1 MYNISPALNND
12 LEIFDEW
19 STYMDRLT
27 TFPQEIIVNVEL
39 NFEFDNSGDAI
50 VRQFIRQL
58 GVRRIKHIRCAYN
71 MSCQLHYSKD
81 SFIQASAILS
91 CRCGATD
98 GLVEIYNSGPK
109 ALIDKHVPLDRTNI
123 TFRPNAPWY
132 TKALREAKHR
142 QGKAERLWRRIKL
155 TIHHQQEQVSRG
167 KSVIDRNV

>member
-19 STYMDRLT
+19 STYMDRIT

-39 NFEFDNSGDAI
+39 NFQLFAI

-58 GVRRIKHIRCAYN
+58 GVRRVKHLRCAYN

-98 GLVEIYNSGPK
+98 GLVEIYNSGLK

-132 TKALREAKHR
+132 TKTLREAKHR
-142 QGKAERLWRRIKL
+142 QRKVELPITGRTGTAFDYWSYK
-155 TIHHQQEQVSRG
+155 
-167 KSVIDRNV
+167 